1 MSRPVVPVASLVLE
15 NARRE
20 ILLGRRAD
28 GCRYEPRKWDLPG
41 GKVERESP
49 DAAAR
54 RELREEFGLAYDGP
68 LESLG
73 RFRFEY
79 PDRIVEASYFRGV
92 WTGPASIEIRREDFS
107 EGGFVDPA
115 RIPAGELAF
124 FHARVLSAVLEPGGR
139 A

>member
-1 MSRPVVPVASLVLE
+1 MSRPVVPVASLILE

-20 ILLGRRAD
+20 ILLGRRAE

-41 GKVERESP
+41 GKIERESP

-54 RELREEFGLAYDGP
+54 RELREEFGLTYDGP

-73 RFRFEY
+73 RFHFDY

-92 WTGPASIEIRREDFS
+92 WTGPAVIDISREDFS
-107 EGGFVDPA
+107 EGGFVNPA
-115 RIPAGELAF
+115 SIPAEELAF
-124 FHARVLSAVLEPGGR
+124 FHAQVLDAVLRPGGG

>member
-1 MSRPVVPVASLVLE
+1 MSLPVVPVASLILE

-41 GKVERESP
+41 GKIERESP

-73 RFRFEY
+73 RFRFAY
-79 PDRIVEASYFRGV
+79 PDRIVEACYFRGV
-92 WTGPASIEIRREDFS
+92 WTGTAAIEIRREDFS

-115 RIPAGELAF
+115 TVPVEELAF
-124 FHARVLSAVLEPGGR
+124 FHARVLGEVLKPGGG